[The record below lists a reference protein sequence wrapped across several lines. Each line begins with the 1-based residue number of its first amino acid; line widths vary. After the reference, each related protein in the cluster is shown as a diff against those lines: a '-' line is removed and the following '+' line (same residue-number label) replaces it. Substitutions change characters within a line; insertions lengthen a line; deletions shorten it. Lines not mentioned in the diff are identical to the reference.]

1 MPASSYRST
10 AFRLI
15 DAGAG
20 RRHSVAMLTGT
31 IPRWVLS
38 LVALANCA
46 GVGSTAAV
54 AATTTSSNTQA
65 VEARAASAPKM
76 DRSGSRRVGV
86 ASFYAN
92 RFAGRKMADG
102 TRMDPH
108 GDNAASRTLPLGTRA
123 RVTNLQT
130 GQSALVT
137 IRDRGPYVRGR
148 IVDLSPATARLVGIT
163 PRDGLAKVEV
173 APIELPETAKSI
185 DRSTMIAS
193 RG

>member
-1 MPASSYRST
+1 MATAKICRLLLSLLAVANVAGVSLTAAAETRST
-10 AFRLI
+10 Q
-15 DAGAG
+15 
-20 RRHSVAMLTGT
+20 V
-31 IPRWVLS
+31 
-38 LVALANCA
+38 
-46 GVGSTAAV
+46 
-54 AATTTSSNTQA
+54 
-65 VEARAASAPKM
+65 VEVRTASALKV

-108 GDNAASRTLPLGTRA
+108 SDNAASRTLPLGTRA

-163 PRDGLAKVEV
+163 PKDGLAKVEV
-173 APIELPETAKSI
+173 APIELPEATKSI
-185 DRSTMIAS
+185 DRSMTIAS
-193 RG
+193 RD